1 MIPNRKGHK
10 DSNPRP
16 NGAALPHLILVIK
29 ERPVHIEVD
38 EVAAHAEGRLEG
50 AFDITHCPVGLAG
63 KGVGCTATRY
73 RQIDVNRQG
82 AAAVTGLA
90 VHKR

>member
-1 MIPNRKGHK
+1 MIPNKKGHK
-10 DSNPRP
+10 NGDPRP
-16 NGAALPHLILVIK
+16 NDAALPHLTLVIK

-38 EVAAHAEGRLEG
+38 EVAVHAKSCLES
-50 AFDITHCPVGLAG
+50 AFDITHCPVGLSG

-73 RQIDVNRQG
+73 RQIDVNLEG

-90 VHKR
+90 GHKR